1 MTYRQIRAFNQK
13 KAGTRP
19 YWCLQNTRLGFN
31 IGPKYSNAWQAWL
44 GSEKHKGTPPK
55 DLDVPLYFSYTA
67 TIDGVRK
74 NWGHI
79 GVRLKNG
86 KFWTDDKTYSSYTY
100 YANKYAP
107 KYVGWGESIN
117 GVKVLEKDV
126 YKGKEAKEWYAV
138 AVDKNK
144 QIAKIKADLEK
155 ALNKPPEVVVKEVE
169 KIVEKTIEVEPS
181 WFKKIPQLIK
191 ELLKALWGG
200 KDKDEVVEKTSK

>member
-19 YWCLQNTRLGFN
+19 HWCLQNVRMGFG
-31 IGPKYSNAWQAWL
+31 IGPRYTTAWEAW
-44 GSEKHKGTPPK
+44 KKTQQHKGTPPK

-67 TIDGVRK
+67 TIGGVRK

-86 KFWTDDKTYSSYTY
+86 KFWTDGKTYSSYTY

-126 YKGKEAKEWYAV
+126 YKGRTAKEWWSLA
-138 AVDKNK
+138 KSRGTEINK
-144 QIAKIKADLEK
+144 LKSDLEK
-155 ALNKPPEVVVKEVE
+155 ALDKPPKEIVKEVE